1 MSHTDALTAAAVE
14 ALNAE
19 NWSVEFTARYE
30 LIPDFVRESMR
41 ENFLEVVCV
50 PANLSTSERLDRRR
64 SKKDVSFDVGF
75 AVLVADAARATV
87 RPWIAFVESVQTWFD
102 EQQKSLS
109 GLSYLRSEFDPLY
122 DATRLRNDGVFFSI
136 LAVTYRKG

>member
-14 ALNAE
+14 AMNAAD
-19 NWSVEFTARYE
+19 WSVEFTARYE

-41 ENFLEVVCV
+41 EGFLQVVCV
-50 PANLSTSERLDRRR
+50 PANLSTTDRLDRRR

-75 AVLVADAARATV
+75 AVLVADAARETV

-102 EQQKSLS
+102 EEQRLLS

-122 DATRLRNDGVFFSI
+122 DATRLRTDGVFFSI

>member
-14 ALNAE
+14 ALNAAD
-19 NWSVEFTARYE
+19 WSVEFTARYE
-30 LIPDFVRESMR
+30 LIPEFVRESMPEDR
-41 ENFLEVVCV
+41 LQVVCV

-75 AVLVADAARATV
+75 AVLVPDAARATV

-102 EQQKSLS
+102 EQKRSLS

>member
-87 RPWIAFVESVQTWFD
+87 RPWIAFVETVQTWFD